1 MVQMGASIPPSDL
14 TPLPFP
20 AGVANNNNDS
30 KIRAEEPTRVLV
42 VASHAAVRR
51 SLAALIESL
60 DGLQLVGEATTTEE
74 ALATSEEKSPHVVLV
89 DLAMPGNNGL
99 SVITALQR
107 YSKPLRIIALTI
119 LSSHERQR
127 PLLQKGLVTLIPK
140 TVTGKDLVH
149 LIRDLS

>member
-1 MVQMGASIPPSDL
+1 M
-14 TPLPFP
+14 
-20 AGVANNNNDS
+20 ANNNNDS
-30 KIRAEEPTRVLV
+30 QTRAEEPTRVLV

-107 YSKPLRIIALTI
+107 YPKPLRIIALTI

-149 LIRDLS
+149 LIRDMS